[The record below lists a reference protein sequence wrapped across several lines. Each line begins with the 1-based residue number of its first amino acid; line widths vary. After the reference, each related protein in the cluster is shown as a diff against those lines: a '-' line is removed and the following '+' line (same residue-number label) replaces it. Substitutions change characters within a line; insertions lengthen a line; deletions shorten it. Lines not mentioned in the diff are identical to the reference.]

1 MEEKTKEKFSYH
13 KVKTPKPNKI
23 IFKGLSDDINFP
35 IFIKNKNLKINLEN
49 ISPKNFKNIY
59 DRKKV
64 ASAPFRKRY
73 SIEKFEYDYYN
84 SDKQIQAASNS
95 KRNFKLFSIINIS
108 SPFDQTSALYKN
120 LKEKIIH
127 KNFGKTTKHSNIN
140 LYQNI
145 TTNYLKQK
153 ESNNIP
159 ITYPFYSSF
168 DKKCDSRSQ
177 KERYRKNLDKIIQVR
192 THLTSNKT
200 DHYKIISE
208 FMVKNG
214 IKEKKY
220 INPENMMKI
229 ESYLKQPIN
238 FNPDLTMTQIIK
250 NIINNKI
257 NNTRKNLQNKIEDY
271 KFSNYFNKHTPEFR
285 NNLKIKYRTLDNNSK
300 KGINN
305 LKKSSSA
312 PNLNLATFQDDSR
325 IMNLLKK
332 YSYLHDKNNL
342 TKIIDKLESELKQLK
357 TNKINKLEDNNKF
370 NDHKVYLMKSFEDN
384 NKFVPNLCLT
394 SRYFSQKYKNNI
406 KKYNDKVQSIISKNE
421 KIKNIN
427 KRMYYDN
434 KKNKSLKEFD
444 LADIRKFHKITELV
458 VLNRERKKLMDEN
471 IKKINIVNKIGNIFS
486 KLK

>member
-73 SIEKFEYDYYN
+73 SIEKFEHDYYN

-108 SPFDQTSALYKN
+108 SPFNQTSALYKN

-220 INPENMMKI
+220 INPENMMKV

-342 TKIIDKLESELKQLK
+342 I
-357 TNKINKLEDNNKF
+357 
-370 NDHKVYLMKSFEDN
+370 N

>member
-13 KVKTPKPNKI
+13 KVKTPNSNKI

-73 SIEKFEYDYYN
+73 SIEKFEHDYYN

-108 SPFDQTSALYKN
+108 SPFNQTSALYKN

-220 INPENMMKI
+220 INPENMMKV

-342 TKIIDKLESELKQLK
+342 I
-357 TNKINKLEDNNKF
+357 
-370 NDHKVYLMKSFEDN
+370 N